1 MLPFALKT
9 VGTKFPSFSQKGTK
23 GKGIPP
29 SQPRHHPGTTQDA
42 QKFRKITR
50 MTIYEFTRKQQPNVG
65 KYTNRPMDP
74 VGIYV

>member
-29 SQPRHHPGTTQDA
+29 SQPRHHPGTTQA
-42 QKFRKITR
+42 PPRMRKNL
-50 MTIYEFTRKQQPNVG
+50 EKSPGWQ
-65 KYTNRPMDP
+65 YTNLPENNHQM
-74 VGIYV
+74 